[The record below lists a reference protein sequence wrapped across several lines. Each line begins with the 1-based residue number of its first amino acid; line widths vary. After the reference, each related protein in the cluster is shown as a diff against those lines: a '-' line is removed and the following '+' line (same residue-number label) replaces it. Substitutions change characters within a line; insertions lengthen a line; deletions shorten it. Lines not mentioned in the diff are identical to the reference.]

1 MEDKNKSG
9 AEPKIYDVKEIH
21 KVLPHR
27 YPFLLVDKIVEL
39 EVGKRAVGIKNVT
52 ANEEF
57 FNGHF
62 PGNPVMPGVLLVEA
76 MAQVGGFALLKLP
89 QAQGKLALF
98 GSINNLRFR
107 RVVLPGDTIRMEAE
121 ITKIKGF
128 SGKVNVKAT
137 VEGKMVAEGEYMFA
151 LIDTPKTSEEKALG
165 TFVHPTASVHYSVQ
179 LGENV
184 KVGPYAII
192 SEGAAVGDNTIVDA
206 HVVIDRWSSVGQ
218 NCHIHYGAV
227 IGDAGQMSGR
237 RGENKSSVVIGDR
250 NDIREY
256 VTIHR
261 GANEGEATVIGN
273 DNLFM
278 TNVHIAHNCRIGDQV
293 VITNMC
299 GLSGHAVVEDQVTI
313 GGMVGVH
320 QFVRIGR
327 LAMIGGY
334 SRVAQDIPPFMLI
347 EGRPATVRGVNSV
360 GMSRRGISP
369 EAQAAIKQ
377 AYKILYRSNLN
388 VSQAIERMQAELPHL
403 PEVLHL
409 TTFLKD
415 SNRGIPKKPAETIE
429 AEDFIREESGLGS
442 K

>member
-1 MEDKNKSG
+1 M
-9 AEPKIYDVKEIH
+9 AESQKVYDVKDIH

-27 YPFLLVDKIVEL
+27 YPFLLVDRIIEL

-57 FNGHF
+57 FSGHF

-76 MAQVGGFALLKLP
+76 MAQVGGFALLKMP

-98 GSINNLRFR
+98 GAINNLKFR
-107 RVVLPGDTIRMEAE
+107 RVVLPGDTLRMEAE

-137 VEGKMVAEGEYMFA
+137 VDGKTVAEGEYIFA
-151 LIDTPKTSEEKALG
+151 LVDTPKASEEKSLG
-165 TFVHPTASVHYSVQ
+165 TFVHPTASVHYSVV

-184 KVGPYAII
+184 KIGPYAILG
-192 SEGAAVGDNTIVDA
+192 EGASIGDGTLIDA
-206 HVVIDRWSSVGQ
+206 HVVIDRWATIGRD
-218 NCHIHYGAV
+218 CHFHYGAI
-227 IGDAGQMSGR
+227 IGDAGQMAGR
-237 RGENKSSVVIGDR
+237 RGEHKSFVTIGDR
-250 NDIREY
+250 NDVREY
-256 VTIHR
+256 VTINR
-261 GANEGEATVIGN
+261 GASEGETTVIGN

-278 TNVHIAHNCRIGDQV
+278 TNVHIAHNCRIGSQV
-293 VITNMC
+293 IITNMC
-299 GLSGHAVVEDQVTI
+299 GLSGHTTVEDQVTI

-347 EGRPATVRGVNSV
+347 EGRPAVVRGVNSV
-360 GMSRRGISP
+360 GMGRRGISQ
-369 EAQAAIKQ
+369 EAQSAIKQ
-377 AYKILYRSNLN
+377 AYRILYRSNLN
-388 VSQAIERMQAELPHL
+388 VSQAIEKMQVDLPRL
-403 PEVLHL
+403 PEVAHL
-409 TTFLKD
+409 IQFLQD

-442 K
+442 Q